1 MDAQGVHIETHPREG
16 EPVFSAGR
24 PDPCTLVLFG
34 ATGDLAERKL
44 FPALFELARAGL
56 LPENF
61 AIVAYSR
68 SKLEDGPFREHVKE
82 GLKKFAR
89 TQPLDEAAV
98 KRFTETIETA
108 SGGYDDPEAFKL
120 LGQKL
125 QDLSKRRK
133 TDGNQLYYMATPAS
147 TFPQIIQ
154 SLSGA
159 GLLKREEQPGQKPWH
174 RLIIEKPFGHDL
186 ESAKALNK
194 TLGSALDE
202 KQIFRIDHYL
212 GKETVQNI
220 LVFRFANAI
229 FEPLWNRQHIDH
241 VEITAAEAI
250 GVEGRGGFYD
260 ETGVIRD
267 MVQNHL
273 LQVLALCAMEPPVSF
288 AAEDI
293 RDEKNKV
300 FRALRPVEG
309 GDVPQHVVVGQ
320 YEGYQDE
327 KGVTKGS
334 RTPTYVAMKMNID
347 SWRWQGVPF
356 YLRAGKNLK
365 KRLTEVSI
373 HFKTVPLG
381 LFSGG
386 GATCQRLQPNVLTLR
401 IQPHEGIALS
411 FESKIPGE
419 DVNIGGVTMDMD
431 YAESFKKPVPEA
443 YERLLLDCMRGNA
456 TLFARQDSV
465 EQAWG
470 YITPILKALETDEGG
485 PVHTYAR
492 GSKGPDAAD
501 ALPAKN
507 GRRWS
512 TL

>member
-98 KRFTETIETA
+98 KRFTESIETA
-108 SGGYDDPEAFKL
+108 SGGYDDPEAFKR

-125 QDLSKRRK
+125 QDLAKRRK

-147 TFPQIIQ
+147 TFPQIIK
-154 SLSGA
+154 SLSDA

-288 AAEDI
+288 GAEDI

-309 GDVPQHVVVGQ
+309 GEVPQHVVVGQ

-327 KGVTKGS
+327 KGVKKGS

-381 LFSGG
+381 LFSGS
-386 GATCQRLQPNVLTLR
+386 GASCQRLQPNVLTLR

-485 PVHTYAR
+485 TVHTYAK